1 MAQIENNCIRNHIMF
16 MRGFITCILIFI
28 TNILGVAQHISVSSC
43 RYNPY
48 DLSASTNERKD
59 LNGKTCGLLKIQ
71 INKEGL
77 SFDGN
82 VIGNV
87 IYKNGEYWVNL
98 TSGSKSLGIKHR
110 DFMPLTRAF

>member
-1 MAQIENNCIRNHIMF
+1 MVNMW
-16 MRGFITCILIFI
+16 
-28 TNILGVAQHISVSSC
+28 
-43 RYNPY
+43 P
-48 DLSASTNERKD
+48 
-59 LNGKTCGLLKIQ
+59 LKIQ
-71 INKEGL
+71 INKECL

-110 DFMPLTRAF
+110 DFMPLTRVF